1 MNIVAELAVI
11 FGVCLCGVAAASL
24 LPFTVPYS
32 VISLLLLTA
41 LFYRKVLRP
50 EQIRNAGGFFIGNM
64 GIFFVPAGVGTMEYV
79 ETLKNYL
86 VPFLVIT
93 LLTTPLVYLV
103 TGWTV
108 QLCLRLRGRKGAHHA

>member
-1 MNIVAELAVI
+1 MNIVAERAVI

-64 GIFFVPAGVGTMEYV
+64 GIFFVPAVVGTMEYV

-93 LLTTPLVYLV
+93 LLTTPLVYFV